1 MASGPSAL
9 RLKRLVNAPPA
20 ETFRMFTHPVAL
32 RDWLCD
38 AAQVEPQKGGRLYL
52 WWSSGAHATGAYT
65 TFEPGK
71 RLAIEWHHSR
81 EPEPARVRIAF
92 AAKDGGTQV
101 TLTHALGPGPKWR
114 KVAPAAREA
123 WESALEHLQSALE
136 TGIDLRIARLPRL
149 GIFIDDFNAEI
160 AARLGVPVDKGIRLA
175 GVADGAGAQAA
186 GLQKDDV
193 IVKLGGKKVSDFASL
208 GAALQDR
215 QAGEV
220 VPVLFYRGDRKMSA
234 QMELSKRP
242 QAEMPPLAE
251 LVDRVRKKY
260 SEIDAG
266 FAKLVEGVSE
276 DEAGS
281 RPSTDA
287 WSVKDAIAHFIL
299 MERDTQSWFAQMAND
314 REIGE
319 SLEFRPNVEARVRA
333 VREVH
338 PALDVLLD
346 ELMRSE
352 QETVAMLSAL
362 PAEFVTRKHLY
373 RRVTGWMLEVIPGHF
388 TEEHLG
394 LMQAAIQSARQ
405 K

>member
-1 MASGPSAL
+1 MAPGLSAL
-9 RLKRLVNAPPA
+9 RLKRRVGASPA

-38 AAQVEPQKGGRLYL
+38 AAQVDPQKGGRLYL
-52 WWSSGAHATGAYT
+52 WWSSGAHATGEIT

-71 RLAIEWHHSR
+71 RLALEWHHSH
-81 EPEPARVRIAF
+81 EPEPAHVRIAF

-101 TLTHALGPGPKWR
+101 TLTHALGSGPKWR
-114 KVAPAAREA
+114 KVAPAAREM
-123 WESALEHLQSALE
+123 WESALENLQSALE

-160 AARLGVPVDKGIRLA
+160 AAQLGVPVDKGIRLV
-175 GVADGAGAQAA
+175 GVADGSGAQTA

-193 IVKLGGKKVSDFASL
+193 LVKLGGKKASDFPWL
-208 GAALQDR
+208 GAALQGR
-215 QAGEV
+215 HAGDV
-220 VPVLFYRGDRKMSA
+220 VPVVFYRGDQKMSA
-234 QMELSKRP
+234 PLELSKRP
-242 QAEMPPLAE
+242 QAEMPPQAE
-251 LVDRVRKKY
+251 LIERVRKNY

-276 DEAGS
+276 DEAGH
-281 RPSTDA
+281 RPSPDA

-299 MERDTQSWFAQMAND
+299 TERDTQSWFAQMVND
-314 REIGE
+314 RDIGE
-319 SLEFRPNVEARVRA
+319 SLEFRPNVESRVRA
-333 VREVH
+333 TREGH
-338 PALDVLLD
+338 PTLSALLD
-346 ELMRSE
+346 ELKRSE

-362 PAEFVTRKHLY
+362 PAEFVARKHLY

-388 TEEHLG
+388 SEEHLG
-394 LMQAAIQSARQ
+394 LMQAAIQSSRQ

>member
-1 MASGPSAL
+1 MASEPSAL
-9 RLKRLVNAPPA
+9 RLQRLVNAPPA

-38 AAQVEPQKGGRLYL
+38 AAQVDPQKGGRLYL
-52 WWSSGAHATGAYT
+52 WWGSGAHATGAYT

-71 RLAIEWHHSR
+71 RLAMEWHHSR

-101 TLTHALGPGPKWR
+101 TLAHALGSGPKWR
-114 KVAPAAREA
+114 KVAPAVRKA
-123 WESALEHLQSALE
+123 WESALENLQSALE
-136 TGIDLRIARLPRL
+136 TGIDLRVARLPRL
-149 GIFIDDFNAEI
+149 GILIDDFNTEI

-193 IVKLGGKKVSDFASL
+193 LVKLGGKKASDFPSL
-208 GAALQDR
+208 VAALQGR
-215 QAGEV
+215 LAGDV
-220 VPVLFYRGDRKMSA
+220 VPVVFYRGDRKMSA
-234 QMELSKRP
+234 PMELSKRP
-242 QAEMPPLAE
+242 QAEMPPRAE
-251 LVDRVRKKY
+251 LVDRVRKSY

-276 DEAGS
+276 DQAGN
-281 RPSTDA
+281 RPSPDA

-299 MERDTQSWFAQMAND
+299 TERDLQSWFAQMVND

-338 PALDVLLD
+338 PALGALLD
-346 ELMRSE
+346 ELKRSE
-352 QETVAMLSAL
+352 RETVAMLSAL
-362 PAEFVTRKHLY
+362 PAEFVARKHLY
-373 RRVTGWMLEVIPGHF
+373 RRVTGWMLEVLPGHF
-388 TEEHLG
+388 YEEHLG

>member
-81 EPEPARVRIAF
+81 EPEPARVRIAL